1 MEFKKDW
8 QTVIGLK
15 NFMKKTKEF
24 KIICIEDNTPLFGDY
39 GVISKGSIWLSSTY
53 EYNYNTGMTRLFKND
68 RLEGFPFAM
77 CYNKYFKTM
86 AEWRDMQIEE
96 ILKD

>member
-1 MEFKKDW
+1 MEAKEWKIC
-8 QTVIGLK
+8 IGLK

-24 KIICIEDNTPLFGDY
+24 KIICIEDNIPVLG
-39 GVISKGSIWLSSTY
+39 GKPILKGSIWLSSTY
-53 EYNYNTGMTRLFKND
+53 EYNYNPGMVRLFKND

-86 AEWRDMQIEE
+86 AEWRDMQIDE